1 MERDRRVGNL
11 KLGLALGLLFIVL
24 FAFATLWIIL
34 QVDVPPIIKTIVSW
48 VTYIV
53 AGSIGI
59 YLIGSSIIML
69 ITSIF
74 KAIILK
80 IKRQTKK
87 DESY

>member
-24 FAFATLWIIL
+24 FAFATFWIIL

-69 ITSIF
+69 ITSIV

-87 DESY
+87 DESF

>member
-34 QVDVPPIIKTIVSW
+34 QVNVPPIIKTIVSW

-69 ITSIF
+69 ITSIV

-80 IKRQTKK
+80 IKRQTRK

>member
-1 MERDRRVGNL
+1 MQRDKRVGNL

-34 QVDVPPIIKTIVSW
+34 QVDVPPLIKTIVSW

-59 YLIGSSIIML
+59 YLIGSSIIMF
-69 ITSIF
+69 ITAIV

-80 IKRQTKK
+80 IKRLTGK